1 MLTTRF
7 TSIRPFTSFHRTVL
21 VTLMC
26 AVMVCSPAA
35 QAQLVTTPAQRAEA
49 AAIAQSGIPESEL
62 IANAPE
68 RYTIKRGD
76 TLWAISGLYLKT
88 PWKWPALWGM
98 NQDEIRNPHL
108 IYPGQ
113 VLVLTRSG
121 GLARLGLANGIEG
134 IPEQKLL
141 PNLPDQKLS
150 PRVRSE
156 PLLPVAIASIDL
168 GNLKHFL
175 SQPLVVDE
183 AGIQNSGYVLTGPE
197 SRVFSAKGDAF
208 YARGLSSGNNGNT
221 GNDSKYQLYR
231 PGKPL
236 RDPDTGLLIAYEAF
250 YLGTAEVIKPGDPT
264 QLKITESKEE
274 IARGDRL
281 IPYVREPELT
291 ATPRAPDKP
300 IKARVMSSYNGVE
313 YAGSNMVVTLNKG
326 RSTGLEVGHVLA
338 IWRTG
343 DRVVDNEIQPK
354 GFWAKL
360 KNEKTIVQLPDEQYG
375 QVIVFRVFDKVAY
388 ALVVGTTQPVKVGDT
403 VTQP

>member
-1 MLTTRF
+1 MLTHCF
-7 TSIRPFTSFHRTVL
+7 TPFHANLHGLKRGLLITVAAG
-21 VTLMC
+21 
-26 AVMVCSPAA
+26 AVLTCGLA
-35 QAQLVTTPAQRAEA
+35 QAQFVTTNAQRAEA
-49 AAIAQSGIPESEL
+49 AAVAQTGIAESEL
-62 IANAPE
+62 TPNAPE
-68 RYTIKRGD
+68 RYTVKRGD
-76 TLWAISGLYLKT
+76 TLWAIAGIYLKT

-98 NQDEIRNPHL
+98 NQNDIRNPHL

-121 GLARLGLANGIEG
+121 GRARLGLASGVEG
-134 IPEQKLL
+134 LPEQKLL
-141 PNLPDQKLS
+141 ANLPDQKLS

-156 PLLPVAIASIDL
+156 PLLPTAIASIDL
-168 GNLKHFL
+168 GNLRHFL

-183 AGIQNSGYVLTGPE
+183 ATIQNSGYVLTGPE

-208 YARGLSSGNNGNT
+208 YARGLAAGGATNT
-221 GNDSKYQLYR
+221 DNKYQLYR

-236 RDPDTGLLIAYEAF
+236 RDPDTGLLVAYEAF
-250 YLGTAEVIKPGDPT
+250 YLGTAEVLKPGDPT
-264 QLKITESKEE
+264 QLKITDSKEE

-291 ATPRAPDKP
+291 AVPRAPEKP
-300 IKARVMSSYNGVE
+300 VRARVMSSYNGVE

-326 RSTGLEVGHVLA
+326 RNAGLEIGHVLA

-343 DRVVDNEIQPK
+343 DRVVDNEVQPK

-388 ALVVGTTQPVKVGDT
+388 ALVVGTTLPVKVGDT

>member
-1 MLTTRF
+1 MLTLRF
-7 TSIRPFTSFHRTVL
+7 TSIRSFKLFHRTVL
-21 VTLMC
+21 ISLMG
-26 AVMVCSPAA
+26 AVMMCSPGA
-35 QAQLVTTPAQRAEA
+35 QAQFVTTPAQRAEA
-49 AAIAQSGIPESEL
+49 AAIVQSGIPESEL
-62 IANAPE
+62 IGNAPE
-68 RYTIKRGD
+68 RYTVKRGD

-98 NQDEIRNPHL
+98 NQNEIRNPHL

-121 GLARLGLANGIEG
+121 GRARLGLSDGVEG
-134 IPEQKLL
+134 MPEQKLL
-141 PNLPDQKLS
+141 PSLPDQKLS

-156 PLLPVAIASIDL
+156 PLPPTAIASINL

-197 SRVFSAKGDAF
+197 SRVFSAKGDTF
-208 YARGLSSGNNGNT
+208 YARGLGDSGLGN
-221 GNDSKYQLYR
+221 KHQLYR

-236 RDPDTGLLIAYEAF
+236 RDPDTGLVIAYEAF
-250 YLGTAEVIKPGDPT
+250 YLGVAEVLKAGDPA

-274 IARGDRL
+274 ITRGDRL
-281 IPYVREPELT
+281 IPFVREPELT
-291 ATPRAPDKP
+291 ATPRAPEKP

-313 YAGSNMVVTLNKG
+313 FAGSNMVVTLNKG
-326 RSTGLEVGHVLA
+326 RSAGLEVGHVLA
-338 IWRTG
+338 VWRTG
-343 DRVVDNEIQPK
+343 DRVVDNEIQPQ

-375 QVIVFRVFDKVAY
+375 QVIVFRVFDNVAY
-388 ALVVGTTQPVKVGDT
+388 ALVVGTTLPVKVGDI

>member
-1 MLTTRF
+1 MLTHCF
-7 TSIRPFTSFHRTVL
+7 TYFYIRSRSLLWLTAAGTVL
-21 VTLMC
+21 V
-26 AVMVCSPAA
+26 CSAA
-35 QAQLVTTPAQRAEA
+35 QAQFVTTNAQRAEA

-68 RYTIKRGD
+68 RYTVKRGD

-108 IYPGQ
+108 IYPWQ

-121 GLARLGLANGIEG
+121 GRARLGLASGIEG
-134 IPEQKLL
+134 MPEQKLL
-141 PNLPDQKLS
+141 PSVPDQKLS

-156 PLLPVAIASIDL
+156 PLLPTAIASIDL

-183 AGIQNSGYVLTGPE
+183 ADIQNSGYVLTGPE

-208 YARGLSSGNNGNT
+208 YARGLSSGSKGSDN
-221 GNDSKYQLYR
+221 KYQIYR

-281 IPYVREPELT
+281 ISYVREPELT
-291 ATPRAPDKP
+291 AIPRAPDKP

-326 RSTGLEVGHVLA
+326 RSSGLEVGHVLA

-360 KNEKTIVQLPDEQYG
+360 KNEKTTVQLPDEQYG

-388 ALVVGTTQPVKVGDT
+388 ALVVGTTLPVKVGDT